1 MKISDTQASML
12 SEMSTQK
19 SGKSKADGSFQ
30 KVMNEVMEQQ
40 DEKAARPDS
49 ANSPEFPPDISPTQ
63 MIRDIGGQNDSLS
76 GTQVMKELEN
86 ILDLAGFY
94 SRKLGDPAIKT
105 ASLEPLITHLE
116 GKMEGLRSLK
126 ENGSMDDKLKSI
138 VSDLDLTLGTEVARF
153 RRGDY
158 Y

>member
-49 ANSPEFPPDISPTQ
+49 ANSPEFPQDISPTQ

>member
-1 MKISDTQASML
+1 MKISDTQASMF
-12 SEMSTQK
+12 SEMSTRK

-49 ANSPEFPPDISPTQ
+49 TNSPEFRPDISPTQ
-63 MIRDIGGQNDSLS
+63 MIREIGGQNDSLS
-76 GTQVMKELEN
+76 GTQVMKELESV
-86 ILDLAGFY
+86 LDLAGFY
-94 SRKLGDPAIKT
+94 SRKLGDPAVKT

-126 ENGSMDDKLKSI
+126 EHGSMDDKLKSI
-138 VSDLDLTLGTEVARF
+138 VSELDLTLGTEVARF

-158 Y
+158 S